1 VRAALLAAT
10 AILLATRPCG
20 AAKSDEPPE
29 LPVPVELP
37 DSPHPKVQWTLTLD
51 VGGGLATR
59 EVSPREI
66 EGVFHMAG
74 HSMMLFG
81 RKKANYWGAGLSLDA
96 GTWNFDSFVGGV
108 GLAVLAPIGSY
119 TPLVMEAWPHYLYEG
134 REHSGGFTV
143 RMWWGIHTRN
153 YINSHVTVIGMYVQA
168 SRSFGAR
175 DSERWVV
182 ILGLDFSMIL
192 PLLPVT
198 ALASLIFK

>member
-1 VRAALLAAT
+1 VRIRLLVAAAILAA
-10 AILLATRPCG
+10 ARPCS
-20 AAKSDEPPE
+20 AAPDEEPPE
-29 LPVPVELP
+29 LPVDVELP
-37 DSPHPKVQWTLTLD
+37 DSPHPRVQWTLTMD

-59 EVSPREI
+59 EVAPREL
-66 EGVFHMAG
+66 EGIFHMAG
-74 HSMMLFG
+74 HSLLLFG
-81 RKKANYWGAGLSLDA
+81 RKKANYWGAGLSMDA
-96 GTWNFDSFVGGV
+96 GTWDFGSFVGGA

-134 REHSGGFTV
+134 GEHSGGVTV

-153 YINSHVTVIGMYVQA
+153 YINSHVTVVGLYAQA

-182 ILGLDFSMIL
+182 ILGLDFSMII